1 MLPSFRLIA
10 ATFLCGFFVVFAG
23 LRLAASLNDIHE
35 GLPVMAAHA
44 ASVSITPVAD
54 REARR
59 SLAAAPLMYD
69 MRFVISTVAPKLV
82 RVPPTVL
89 DQSAPPLSI
98 VPPDAFDREGSLDA
112 APEAEAAKD
121 ATEPAEPEATVAAIP
136 PAAPVIPGSAVV
148 PDAPA
153 LQPATEAPAVAAI
166 DSRATPNTTAEHP
179 AAEHSAAQ
187 TPAPVTQA
195 TANEPQ
201 ATPAPAIEESPPNP
215 EAAAAP
221 AETPAAPATGPEP
234 KPRSPAAALPA
245 PKPQAAKPQAAKSS
259 PRSRVAVARKKL
271 VRVARRAAPTNRL
284 EDTFGSSNRAFATLP
299 GIAQR

>member
-44 ASVSITPVAD
+44 APVSIASIAD

-69 MRFVISTVAPKLV
+69 LRFVISTVAPTLV

-89 DQSAPPLSI
+89 DQPTALLSI
-98 VPPDAFDREGSLDA
+98 VPPEAFSREGSLDA
-112 APEAEAAKD
+112 APEAEAAKN

-136 PAAPVIPGSAVV
+136 PAAPVIPESAVV
-148 PDAPA
+148 PDPPA
-153 LQPATEAPAVAAI
+153 AQPATEAPAVP
-166 DSRATPNTTAEHP
+166 DPT
-179 AAEHSAAQ
+179 AEHSAVE
-187 TPAPVTQA
+187 TPAPITQA
-195 TANEPQ
+195 TANEAQ
-201 ATPAPAIEESPPNP
+201 ATPAPAIEESRPNP

-221 AETPAAPATGPEP
+221 VETPAAPATGPEP

-259 PRSRVAVARKKL
+259 PRSRVEVARKKL
-271 VRVARRAAPTNRL
+271 VRVARRAAPRNRL

>member
-10 ATFLCGFFVVFAG
+10 ATLLCGFFVVFAG

-44 ASVSITPVAD
+44 APVSITPVAD

-59 SLAAAPLMYD
+59 SLAAVMYD
-69 MRFVISTVAPKLV
+69 MRFVISTVAPTLV

-121 ATEPAEPEATVAAIP
+121 ATEPAEPEATVAAIS

-148 PDAPA
+148 P
-153 LQPATEAPAVAAI
+153 
-166 DSRATPNTTAEHP
+166 
-179 AAEHSAAQ
+179 
-187 TPAPVTQA
+187 
-195 TANEPQ
+195 
-201 ATPAPAIEESPPNP
+201 
-215 EAAAAP
+215 
-221 AETPAAPATGPEP
+221 
-234 KPRSPAAALPA
+234 
-245 PKPQAAKPQAAKSS
+245 
-259 PRSRVAVARKKL
+259 
-271 VRVARRAAPTNRL
+271 
-284 EDTFGSSNRAFATLP
+284 
-299 GIAQR
+299 